1 MTGERIGDR
10 YELSE
15 RLGSGGTA
23 SVWRARDVADG
34 RPVAVKL
41 LHLDRAESAEA
52 VARFEREARLLEA
65 VRSDHVVRLLSHGDH
80 KGRPY
85 MVFALVDGEDLRERL
100 RREGPLPPVEATRIA
115 LAMATGLED
124 AHARR
129 VVHRDLKPANVLLD
143 GHGAVRIADFG
154 IARMLEEPGLTQPGR
169 VLGTGEYVSPEQ
181 ALGRKVDGRSDI
193 YALGVVLFEML
204 DRPPAVHRPRL
215 RGRRRPARARPGAV
229 RRRCRPGHP
238 CLAHLAGH
246 PLPAEAPRGA
256 ARERAPRAHGARGHP
271 GVAEDDEY
279 ETGEHDAVPLAAG
292 ASPWEAEPDPVDDPW
307 RTSSPAPTTTTLGTT
322 TSAPGRPSSV
332 PRVPPQPRA
341 PEPRYLYE
349 DDAVPPRVGSDSG
362 VTRWLAIIALGLALL
377 AGAFIWNGLSD
388 DDDGTAGT
396 TTDDAAAGTGTAADT
411 APDSTAAT
419 EGSTADE
426 AEDAVASRPLRLIR
440 SASFDP
446 DGDGV
451 ERDDLAP
458 LAIDGLPDTKWES
471 EPYRGSPDIELIKPG
486 VGLIVELARPTEIDA
501 VVVRSTRPGYT
512 LSVYTSAEADSPTGL
527 EDYTQVVTPR
537 EVLSPQVRL
546 ALRKPLKSRYVL
558 LWFTKSAPTAVND
571 RYGVEVNEVRVT
583 GVPAG
588 AAAATTGTDAGATG
602 TDETATGEDGAT
614 ATDEAGTAETADGEP
629 PRPRRRPRTSGGDP
643 SIG

>member
-204 DRPPAVHRPRL
+204 TGRPPFTGPGFADVAAQHVRAPVPFVGDVAPGIPASLTSLVTRCLQKRPEE
-215 RGRRRPARARPGAV
+215 RPANARLV
-229 RRRCRPGHP
+229 RMELEAI
-238 CLAHLAGH
+238 LASL
-246 PLPAEAPRGA
+246 
-256 ARERAPRAHGARGHP
+256 
-271 GVAEDDEY
+271 EDDEY

-307 RTSSPAPTTTTLGTT
+307 RTSSQHDDHDGGDDELGAWQTE
-322 TSAPGRPSSV
+322 SV

-546 ALRKPLKSRYVL
+546 ALRKPLKARYVL
-558 LWFTKSAPTAVND
+558 LWFTKLAPTAVND

-614 ATDEAGTAETADGEP
+614 TTDEAGTAETADGESTAP
-629 PRPRRRPRTSGGDP
+629 
-643 SIG
+643 

>member
-10 YELSE
+10 YELRE

-52 VARFEREARLLEA
+52 VARFEREARMLEA

-143 GHGAVRIADFG
+143 GNGAVRIADFG

-181 ALGRKVDGRSDI
+181 ALGRKVDGRSDL

-204 DRPPAVHRPRL
+204 TGRPPFTGPGFADVAALHVRAPVPFVGDVAPGIPASLASLVTRCLQKRPEE
-215 RGRRRPARARPGAV
+215 RPANARLV
-229 RRRCRPGHP
+229 RMELEAI
-238 CLAHLAGH
+238 LASL
-246 PLPAEAPRGA
+246 
-256 ARERAPRAHGARGHP
+256 
-271 GVAEDDEY
+271 EDEEY
-279 ETGEHDAVPLAAG
+279 ETGEHDAVPLGHG

-307 RTSSPAPTTTTLGTT
+307 RTSAHDDDDEVEPWET
-322 TSAPGRPSSV
+322 GRV

-341 PEPRYLYE
+341 PAPQYLY
-349 DDAVPPRVGSDSG
+349 DDDGVPPRGGSDAG
-362 VTRWLAIIALGLALL
+362 ITRWLAIVALGLALL

-388 DDDGTAGT
+388 DDESTGSAADSAAQETTAEDTAAET
-396 TTDDAAAGTGTAADT
+396 TAAAEA
-411 APDSTAAT
+411 STAA
-419 EGSTADE
+419 EEEE
-426 AEDAVASRPLRLIR
+426 AASRPLRLIR

-458 LAIDGLPDTKWES
+458 LAIDGLADTKWES
-471 EPYRGSPDIELIKPG
+471 EPYRGTPDIELIKPG

-512 LSVYTSAEADSPTGL
+512 LSVHTSAETDSPTGL
-527 EDYTQVVTPR
+527 EDYTEVVTPR

-546 ALRKPLKSRYVL
+546 GLRRPLRARYVL
-558 LWFTKSAPTAVND
+558 LWFTKLSPTAVND
-571 RYGVEVNEVRVT
+571 RYGVEINEVRVT

-588 AAAATTGTDAGATG
+588 AAATTGTDAEATG
-602 TDETATGEDGAT
+602 TDETGTGEDT
-614 ATDEAGTAETADGEP
+614 ATGGEETGAGESDEGEESTEP
-629 PRPRRRPRTSGGDP
+629 
-643 SIG
+643 

>member
-1 MTGERIGDR
+1 VTGERIGDR
-10 YELSE
+10 YELGE

-143 GHGAVRIADFG
+143 GRGAVRIADFG

-204 DRPPAVHRPRL
+204 TGRPPFTGPGFADVAAQHVRAPVPFVGDVAPGIPASLASLVTRCLQKRPEE
-215 RGRRRPARARPGAV
+215 RPANARLV
-229 RRRCRPGHP
+229 RMELEAI
-238 CLAHLAGH
+238 LASL
-246 PLPAEAPRGA
+246 
-256 ARERAPRAHGARGHP
+256 
-271 GVAEDDEY
+271 EDDEY
-279 ETGEHDAVPLAAG
+279 ETGEHDAVPLAAAG
-292 ASPWEAEPDPVDDPW
+292 GSPWQAEPDPIDDPW
-307 RTSSPAPTTTTLGTT
+307 RMSSHHDDHDDADDELDAWQT
-322 TSAPGRPSSV
+322 ASV

-349 DDAVPPRVGSDSG
+349 DDAVPPRPKSDAG
-362 VTRWLAIIALGLALL
+362 ATRWLAIIALGLALL

-388 DDDGTAGT
+388 DDDASGTA
-396 TTDDAAAGTGTAADT
+396 TDTAAADAATTADT
-411 APDSTAAT
+411 APDTTAAA
-419 EGSTADE
+419 EASTAD
-426 AEDAVASRPLRLIR
+426 AEEPVASRPLRLIR

-471 EPYRGSPDIELIKPG
+471 EPYRGGPDLELIKPG
-486 VGLIVELARPTEIDA
+486 VGLVVELARPTEIDA
-501 VVVRSTRPGYT
+501 VAVRSTRPGYT

-537 EVLSPQVRL
+537 EVLNPQVRL
-546 ALRKPLKSRYVL
+546 ALRKPLKARYVL
-558 LWFTKSAPTAVND
+558 LWFTKLSPTAVND

-588 AAAATTGTDAGATG
+588 AAATTTGTDAEATG
-602 TDETATGEDGAT
+602 TDETATGEDDAT
-614 ATDEAGTAETADGEP
+614 ATDDAGTVDTADGESTAP
-629 PRPRRRPRTSGGDP
+629 
-643 SIG
+643 

>member
-1 MTGERIGDR
+1 MGRPGGDRDAILYPARVTGERIGDR

-34 RPVAVKL
+34 RAVAVKL

-65 VRSDHVVRLLSHGDH
+65 VRSEHVVRLLSHGDH

-143 GHGAVRIADFG
+143 GRGAVRIADFG

-204 DRPPAVHRPRL
+204 TGRPPFTGPGFADVAAQHVRAPVPL
-215 RGRRRPARARPGAV
+215 RRRRRPGDPG
-229 RRRCRPGHP
+229 
-238 CLAHLAGH
+238 LAGLAGH
-246 PLPAEAPRGA
+246 ALPAEAPRGA
-256 ARERAPRAHGARGHP
+256 PGERAPGAHGAGGHP
-271 GVAEDDEY
+271 RVAGGRGVRDRRARRRPAR
-279 ETGEHDAVPLAAG
+279 GRRQPVGGRARSRRRPLADELP
-292 ASPWEAEPDPVDDPW
+292 SRRP
-307 RTSSPAPTTTTLGTT
+307 RRR
-322 TSAPGRPSSV
+322 GRRPRRLADRSV
-332 PRVPPQPRA
+332 PRCRRSRA
-341 PEPRYLYE
+341 PPEPRYLYE
-349 DDAVPPRVGSDSG
+349 DDAVPPRAGSDAG
-362 VTRWLAIIALGLALL
+362 VTRWLAIVALGLALL

-388 DDDGTAGT
+388 DDDASGTPTDTAAQEAT
-396 TTDDAAAGTGTAADT
+396 TADT
-411 APDSTAAT
+411 APDSTAA
-419 EGSTADE
+419 APRP
-426 AEDAVASRPLRLIR
+426 ARPRRKPRSRAAPLRLLR
-440 SASFDP
+440 SALVRP
-446 DGDGV
+446 RRRRRRARRPGAA
-451 ERDDLAP
+451 RDRRPGRTPSGRA
-458 LAIDGLPDTKWES
+458 
-471 EPYRGSPDIELIKPG
+471 SPTAAGRTSSSIKPG

-501 VVVRSTRPGYT
+501 VAVRSTRPGYT

-537 EVLSPQVRL
+537 EVLNPQVRL
-546 ALRKPLKSRYVL
+546 ALRKPLKARYVL
-558 LWFTKSAPTAVND
+558 LWFTKLSPTAVND
-571 RYGVEVNEVRVT
+571 RFGVEVNEVRVT

-588 AAAATTGTDAGATG
+588 AAATTTGSDAEATG
-602 TDETATGEDGAT
+602 TDQTATGEDGAT
-614 ATDEAGTAETADGEP
+614 GTDGAEDTADGESTAP
-629 PRPRRRPRTSGGDP
+629 
-643 SIG
+643 